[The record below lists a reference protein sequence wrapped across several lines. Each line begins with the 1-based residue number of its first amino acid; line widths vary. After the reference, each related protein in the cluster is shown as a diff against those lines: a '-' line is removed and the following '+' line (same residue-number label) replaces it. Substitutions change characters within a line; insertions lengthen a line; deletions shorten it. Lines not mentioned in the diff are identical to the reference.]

1 MRNTISG
8 KGQILN
14 AKEPH
19 KAAWELVCLPKKERE
34 LGVINL
40 QTHNAALLLKILNR
54 FSTDKTSHGCTRF
67 GNPIIMMDLY
77 HPIRKKASSGGK
89 IF

>member
-1 MRNTISG
+1 MIKQVDKYKKVRNTISG

-40 QTHNAALLLKILNR
+40 QTHNAALLLKNLYRFFNR
-54 FSTDKTSHGCTRF
+54 QDIPWVHLIWDSYYNDRSIPS
-67 GNPIIMMDLY
+67 N
-77 HPIRKKASSGGK
+77 
-89 IF
+89 